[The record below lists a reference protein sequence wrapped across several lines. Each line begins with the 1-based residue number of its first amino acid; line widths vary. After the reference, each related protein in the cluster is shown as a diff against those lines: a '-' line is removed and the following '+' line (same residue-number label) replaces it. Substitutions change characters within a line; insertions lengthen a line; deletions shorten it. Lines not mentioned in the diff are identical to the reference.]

1 MSSQNQ
7 NDQYQ
12 ILLPE
17 WIITVNSTFEVLTD
31 CALVIKANKI
41 HSIVPANELE
51 ALDFLDKAKLIHLP
65 GQALMPGLVNS
76 HTHASMS
83 LFRGMADDLNLMD
96 WLNNYIWPAE
106 GKWVNPQFIT
116 DGFELSAAEM
126 IRSGTTCMNDMYFYP
141 DLVARSAQKLGM
153 RTVVGLIV
161 LDFPSVWAKNADDY
175 LSKALA
181 VHDEIKELPLVGSAL
196 APHAPYTV
204 SDGPLEKIAMY
215 SSELELPVHM
225 HIHETAF
232 EVMEA
237 EKNTGKRPLE
247 RLDQMN
253 LVNPNLIAVHMTQL
267 NHSEIDRLAETGAH
281 VVHCPES
288 NLKLASGMC
297 PVAALQDKAVNVCL
311 GTDGAASN
319 NDLDMFGEMRTAA
332 LLAKG
337 VSGNAAA
344 CTAQQVIQMATING
358 AKALGLG
365 KDIGSIEVGKFADI
379 IAINL
384 SELNTQPLYDVVAQL
399 AYATNSRQVSHV
411 WIDGIC
417 QLNDYKFTQI
427 DEAGIIQKA
436 QIWSNKISRNI
447 SN

>member
-161 LDFPSVWAKNADDY
+161 LDFPS
-175 LSKALA
+175 
-181 VHDEIKELPLVGSAL
+181 I
-196 APHAPYTV
+196 
-204 SDGPLEKIAMY
+204 
-215 SSELELPVHM
+215 
-225 HIHETAF
+225 
-232 EVMEA
+232 
-237 EKNTGKRPLE
+237 
-247 RLDQMN
+247 
-253 LVNPNLIAVHMTQL
+253 
-267 NHSEIDRLAETGAH
+267 
-281 VVHCPES
+281 
-288 NLKLASGMC
+288 
-297 PVAALQDKAVNVCL
+297 
-311 GTDGAASN
+311 
-319 NDLDMFGEMRTAA
+319 
-332 LLAKG
+332 
-337 VSGNAAA
+337 
-344 CTAQQVIQMATING
+344 
-358 AKALGLG
+358 
-365 KDIGSIEVGKFADI
+365 
-379 IAINL
+379 
-384 SELNTQPLYDVVAQL
+384 
-399 AYATNSRQVSHV
+399 
-411 WIDGIC
+411 
-417 QLNDYKFTQI
+417 
-427 DEAGIIQKA
+427 
-436 QIWSNKISRNI
+436 
-447 SN
+447 